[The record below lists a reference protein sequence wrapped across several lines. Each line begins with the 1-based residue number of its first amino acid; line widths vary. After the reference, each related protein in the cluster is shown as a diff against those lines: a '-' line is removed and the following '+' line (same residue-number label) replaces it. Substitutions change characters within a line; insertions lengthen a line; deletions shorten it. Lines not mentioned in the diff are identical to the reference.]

1 MELEV
6 IILSEG
12 SQKEK
17 DKYHMISLICGI
29 YDTSERICK
38 TDKKKITCDS
48 KHDPMGLASTDWSHS
63 QITLSPPDFWCW
75 RRGSCSQVDS
85 PVPQTVTL
93 PLVVEAENGN
103 PLPCKSCPF
112 TSGALGA
119 LLQRAPGG
127 SPGYASLRLLRGIY
141 FLTRRG
147 VSPEKGE
154 NNRGLLNILLPRT

>member
-1 MELEV
+1 M
-6 IILSEG
+6 
-12 SQKEK
+12 
-17 DKYHMISLICGI
+17 
-29 YDTSERICK
+29 
-38 TDKKKITCDS
+38 
-48 KHDPMGLASTDWSHS
+48 
-63 QITLSPPDFWCW
+63 
-75 RRGSCSQVDS
+75 DS